1 MYTPKDF
8 VLDDLPIL
16 HAEMQRNSFAALVT
30 LTTAGLVAT
39 HLPILLDANRGPFG
53 TLLGHVSRANFQ
65 WQTSDPAT
73 EALLIFSG
81 PDTYVTP
88 NWYPAKH
95 ETHRVVP
102 TWNYAAIHAYGNIT
116 FFEDTERLRTIV
128 TRLTDLHE
136 SSFPQPWKVAD
147 APANYI
153 DGQLKAIVGFEL
165 PISRIEGKRKFN
177 QNRSAA
183 DQSGVV
189 EGLRSLNDPT
199 KSAGAD
205 FMQSLTEKS
214 KPE

>member
-8 VLDDLPIL
+8 VVDDLPTL
-16 HAEMQRNSFAALVT
+16 HADMQRNSFAALVT
-30 LTTAGLVAT
+30 LTSSGLVAT
-39 HLPILLDANRGPFG
+39 HLPILLDETRGPFG
-53 TLLGHVSRANFQ
+53 TILGHVSRANPQ
-65 WQTSDPAT
+65 WQHTDSTT
-73 EALLIFSG
+73 EALLIFNG

-153 DGQLKAIVGFEL
+153 DGQLKAIIGFEL

-183 DQSGVV
+183 DQAGVV
-189 EGLRSLNDPT
+189 QGLRSLNDPT
-199 KSAGAD
+199 KSAVAD
-205 FMQSLTEKS
+205 FMQAVTEKS

>member
-8 VLDDLPIL
+8 VVDDLPTL
-16 HAEMQRNSFAALVT
+16 HADMQRNSFAALVT
-30 LTTAGLVAT
+30 LTPSGLVAT
-39 HLPILLDANRGPFG
+39 PRPNHHAPPRGPFG
-53 TLLGHVSRANFQ
+53 TILGHVSRANLQ
-65 WQTSDPAT
+65 WQHTDPAT

-88 NWYPAKH
+88 NWYPAKQ

-102 TWNYAAIHAYGNIT
+102 TWNYAAIHAYGPIT
-116 FFEDTERLRTIV
+116 FFEDPERLRHIV

-136 SSFPQPWKVAD
+136 STFPTPWKVTD
-147 APANYI
+147 APAAFI

-165 PISRIEGKRKFN
+165 PITRLEGKRKFN

-189 EGLRSLNDPT
+189 QGLRSLNDPT
-199 KSAGAD
+199 KSAVAD

-214 KPE
+214 KPA